1 VADTVRE
8 VIFDRRCGVQFS
20 PTANGAIYK
29 EPTQSAVI
37 AAKLA
42 LDGAQVAGGSL
53 YFLNEA
59 KATSRWIINNCDY
72 VITIGSHS
80 FYM

>member
-1 VADTVRE
+1 
-8 VIFDRRCGVQFS
+8 
-20 PTANGAIYK
+20 
-29 EPTQSAVI
+29 VI

-59 KATSRWIINNCDY
+59 RATSRWIVNNCDY
-72 VITIGSHS
+72 VTTIGSHS